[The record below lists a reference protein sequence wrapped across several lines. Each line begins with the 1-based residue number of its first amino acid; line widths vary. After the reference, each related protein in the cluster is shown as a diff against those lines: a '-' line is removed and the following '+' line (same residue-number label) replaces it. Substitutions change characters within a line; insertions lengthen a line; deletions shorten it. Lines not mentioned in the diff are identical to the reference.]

1 MAWKTRLRNDYITDR
16 GHKGNNVQG
25 PHQTFST
32 RTKVPQNLEWRG
44 AAKPKFLCSSL
55 SCRINDSSAAEDSWL
70 NFFAGC
76 KIYSNKKMHESPT
89 STSRKK
95 TYIKTQEKFI
105 HSEWMQMRTC
115 SLYCIRRIV
124 KTFVTFLHL
133 SLLVAITSGL
143 WPQNR

>member
-16 GHKGNNVQG
+16 VHKGYNVQG
-25 PHQTFST
+25 SHHTFST

-44 AAKPKFLCSSL
+44 AAKSRFLRSSL

-70 NFFAGC
+70 NFLAGC
-76 KIYSNKKMHESPT
+76 KIYSNKKTNESTT

-95 TYIKTQEKFI
+95 TYIKTQEKLI
-105 HSEWMQMRTC
+105 HSDWMEMRTC
-115 SLYCIRRIV
+115 SLYCIGRTV
-124 KTFVTFLHL
+124 KTLVTFLHL